1 MHSNWF
7 PKQGLN
13 VCRAEIITFQLMIC
27 MQSHALSHPGD
38 KPFACKYTQTIQAT
52 LHCETNIGCKTAA
65 NQMSETSIGKKRKL
79 WNPPFSIN
87 TAHSPLPFLERI
99 TWLAI
104 AKAIAGSE
112 KLQLFLIPLPG
123 RIPDAR
129 LIAYILIPWSLLTP
143 ARSPPGT
150 SAGHGDQSGTK
161 MFPRALSTNQAVRKA
176 SAILL
181 GILVTAIATLSPRS
195 NPRAQE

>member
-1 MHSNWF
+1 MHFHTQAINLLPASI
-7 PKQGLN
+7 L
-13 VCRAEIITFQLMIC
+13 
-27 MQSHALSHPGD
+27 
-38 KPFACKYTQTIQAT
+38 KPFRQPFTVKQILDVKQPQTKC
-52 LHCETNIGCKTAA
+52 LKHPLGKRGS
-65 NQMSETSIGKKRKL
+65 SET
-79 WNPPFSIN
+79 PPFSII

-161 MFPRALSTNQAVRKA
+161 MFPGALSTNRAVRKA

>member
-1 MHSNWF
+1 MHFHTQAINLLPASI
-7 PKQGLN
+7 L
-13 VCRAEIITFQLMIC
+13 
-27 MQSHALSHPGD
+27 
-38 KPFACKYTQTIQAT
+38 KPFRQPFTVKQILDVKQPQTKC
-52 LHCETNIGCKTAA
+52 LKHPLGKRGS
-65 NQMSETSIGKKRKL
+65 SETLLSQSL
-79 WNPPFSIN
+79 L
-87 TAHSPLPFLERI
+87 PLHLYLFLERI

-150 SAGHGDQSGTK
+150 SAGYGDQSGTK
-161 MFPRALSTNQAVRKA
+161 MFPGALSANKAVRKA

-181 GILVTAIATLSPRS
+181 RILVTAIATLSPRS

>member
-1 MHSNWF
+1 
-7 PKQGLN
+7 
-13 VCRAEIITFQLMIC
+13 MIC

-52 LHCETNIGCKTAA
+52 FHCETNIGCKTDA
-65 NQMSETSIGKKRKL
+65 NQMSQTSIGKKRKL
-79 WNPPFSIN
+79 RNPPFSII
-87 TAHSPLPFLERI
+87 TAPFTSTFFFEWT

-104 AKAIAGSE
+104 ATAISGSE

-181 GILVTAIATLSPRS
+181 GILVTAMATLSPRS

>member
-1 MHSNWF
+1 MHFHTQAINLLPASI
-7 PKQGLN
+7 L
-13 VCRAEIITFQLMIC
+13 
-27 MQSHALSHPGD
+27 
-38 KPFACKYTQTIQAT
+38 KPFRQPFTVKQILDVKQPQTKC
-52 LHCETNIGCKTAA
+52 LKHPLGKRGS
-65 NQMSETSIGKKRKL
+65 SETLLSL
-79 WNPPFSIN
+79 SLLP
-87 TAHSPLPFLERI
+87 HSPLPFFEWT

-104 AKAIAGSE
+104 ATAIAGSE

-181 GILVTAIATLSPRS
+181 GILVTAMATLSPRS